1 MAIHRAAAAFRHLS
15 RRLLSSTRAAASP
28 RLLGHF
34 HQPGSMVCNFDYESP
49 TPPPAPIAPCFEP
62 LAAAAS
68 PRLLSLDFLP
78 VDTSRFTLYDSRHG
92 LLVLFL
98 RTRIGGPHILVCDP
112 VSRRR
117 ALLPPPPL
125 AVAAEAGALIG
136 PALLSRAAGGFE
148 FEVVCLT
155 VDAARRPRALVASVR
170 DGDCSWRVL
179 PRSGDAEIGFDPHWL
194 ERQCVHAA
202 GSLYW
207 HICNSH
213 SALALDPTTMEFSY
227 RRAPAILLAE
237 HGFPKFRFGE
247 MPDDGR
253 LCVGAL
259 ENEVLWLCV
268 QGKGSGDGWVLE
280 EKICMNKVLDL
291 VPGLPKHPMGRTY
304 TTMLDDID
312 AGRTGKV
319 FIKSLGF
326 GFYSYHLDTGK
337 LDRLVTDEGRDYG
350 SPIFAY
356 FSTTDG
362 WRLPAGRTGEVLC
375 FTSQLACLGLWIMYR

>member
-15 RRLLSSTRAAASP
+15 RRLLSSTRGAASP

-49 TPPPAPIAPCFEP
+49 TPPPAPTAPCFEP

-68 PRLLSLDFLP
+68 PRRLSLDFLP
-78 VDTSRFTLYDSRHG
+78 VDISRFTLYDSRHA
-92 LLVLFL
+92 
-98 RTRIGGPHILVCDP
+98 RPPRPPPAHPH
-112 VSRRR
+112 RR
-117 ALLPPPPL
+117 APHP
-125 AVAAEAGALIG
+125 AEAGAVIG

-247 MPDDGR
+247 MPDRGGAR
-253 LCVGAL
+253 LRPTWAPAPAWFACFFKEL
-259 ENEVLWLCV
+259 NY
-268 QGKGSGDGWVLE
+268 S
-280 EKICMNKVLDL
+280 
-291 VPGLPKHPMGRTY
+291 
-304 TTMLDDID
+304 ID
-312 AGRTGKV
+312 V
-319 FIKSLGF
+319 
-326 GFYSYHLDTGK
+326 
-337 LDRLVTDEGRDYG
+337 
-350 SPIFAY
+350 
-356 FSTTDG
+356 
-362 WRLPAGRTGEVLC
+362 
-375 FTSQLACLGLWIMYR
+375 